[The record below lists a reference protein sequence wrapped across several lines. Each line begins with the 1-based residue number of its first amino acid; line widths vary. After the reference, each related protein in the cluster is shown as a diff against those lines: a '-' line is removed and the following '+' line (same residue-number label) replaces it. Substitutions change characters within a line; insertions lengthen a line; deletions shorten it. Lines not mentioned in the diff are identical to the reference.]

1 VNLESLLN
9 LILALL
15 ILSVVAVLL
24 LRELIKR
31 WRIGLRLAAGD
42 ESLLT
47 DDSVS
52 MKTVTDGPLGSSI
65 VNQVPAVL
73 IVDESSEIN

>member
-1 VNLESLLN
+1 MNLESLLN

-15 ILSVVAVLL
+15 ILSAVAVLL

-47 DDSVS
+47 DGSVS
-52 MKTVTDGPLGSSI
+52 MKTVTDGPSGSSI

>member
-1 VNLESLLN
+1 MNLESLLN

-15 ILSVVAVLL
+15 ILSAVSVLL

-47 DDSVS
+47 DGSVS
-52 MKTVTDGPLGSSI
+52 MK
-65 VNQVPAVL
+65 AVRL
-73 IVDESSEIN
+73 EARL

>member
-1 VNLESLLN
+1 MNIESLLN

-15 ILSVVAVLL
+15 ILSAVTVLL

-47 DDSVS
+47 DGSVS
-52 MKTVTDGPLGSSI
+52 MKTVTDGPPGSSI

>member
-1 VNLESLLN
+1 MNLESLLN

-15 ILSVVAVLL
+15 ILSAVAVLL
-24 LRELIKR
+24 FRELIKR

>member
-15 ILSVVAVLL
+15 ILSAVAVLL

>member
-1 VNLESLLN
+1 MNLESLLN

-15 ILSVVAVLL
+15 ILSAVAVLL

>member
-47 DDSVS
+47 DGSVS

>member
-1 VNLESLLN
+1 MNLESLLN

-15 ILSVVAVLL
+15 ILSAVSVLL

-42 ESLLT
+42 ESLLA
-47 DDSVS
+47 DGSVS
-52 MKTVTDGPLGSSI
+52 MKTVTDGPPGSSI

>member
-15 ILSVVAVLL
+15 ILSAVAVLL
-24 LRELIKR
+24 FRELIKR

>member
-1 VNLESLLN
+1 
-9 LILALL
+9 
-15 ILSVVAVLL
+15 
-24 LRELIKR
+24 
-31 WRIGLRLAAGD
+31 LAAGD

-47 DDSVS
+47 DGSVS
-52 MKTVTDGPLGSSI
+52 MKTVTDGPPGSSI

>member
-1 VNLESLLN
+1 
-9 LILALL
+9 
-15 ILSVVAVLL
+15 
-24 LRELIKR
+24 
-31 WRIGLRLAAGD
+31 LAAGD

>member
-1 VNLESLLN
+1 MNLESLLN

-15 ILSVVAVLL
+15 ILSAVAVLL

-47 DDSVS
+47 DGSVS